1 MLAKNLA
8 TKTNMETLIQLL
20 KDEKTRI
27 LNGIVKNITSSP
39 SKATGDNKNSPQR
52 N

>member
-27 LNGIVKNITSSP
+27 LNGIVKNITSP
-39 SKATGDNKNSPQR
+39 SKVTGDNKNSPQR